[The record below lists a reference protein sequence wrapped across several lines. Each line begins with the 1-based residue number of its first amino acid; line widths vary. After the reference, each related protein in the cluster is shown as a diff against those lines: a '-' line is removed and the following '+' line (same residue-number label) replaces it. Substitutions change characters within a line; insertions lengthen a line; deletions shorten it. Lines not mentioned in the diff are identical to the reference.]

1 MGGICLRAP
10 LTVLNCFKIHTPNN
24 AIVESKANCFISSFD
39 LVPECGSCC
48 LLNFVSSSNTFRNG
62 YLLMY
67 WFEIVYYFSI
77 NDVEIQMKTST
88 YCKHLLQVQYM
99 KYRIVE
105 LVIHNTVL

>member
-1 MGGICLRAP
+1 
-10 LTVLNCFKIHTPNN
+10 
-24 AIVESKANCFISSFD
+24 
-39 LVPECGSCC
+39 
-48 LLNFVSSSNTFRNG
+48 
-62 YLLMY
+62 MY

-77 NDVEIQMKTST
+77 NDVEIQMKTFT